1 MTNKDKNFKKVKE
14 SSARRKERLQFSKR
28 LTTKIVESKKTQ
40 YNRNKIKTEMRR
52 DEND

>member
-1 MTNKDKNFKKVKE
+1 MNTKVQKIKE
-14 SSARRKERLQFSKR
+14 SETRRKERLQFSKR